1 MKQGDLCFV
10 DRGFRDVVENI
21 ENLGYNVLMPACK
34 GNRKQ
39 LTTEEANHSRRVT
52 KVRWIVEAIHG
63 DIGQKYH
70 LLHHTLNNKLLP
82 AVRSLCRIAGFLHNM
97 FGKRLNSDLELADT
111 IIDYMRE
118 RETQQNTLQNLIEA
132 KKLNR
137 RKKPFATL
145 SSTCLIDFPEL
156 TEKDLKLLFT
166 GTYQMSQAVCYL
178 AELLDSDN
186 NINIEYL

>member
-1 MKQGDLCFV
+1 M
-10 DRGFRDVVENI
+10 ENI

-63 DIGQKYH
+63 NIGQKYH
-70 LLHHTLNNKLLP
+70 LLHHKLNNKLLP
-82 AVRSLCRIAGFLHNM
+82 VVRSLCRIAGFSRNM

-118 RETQQNTLQNLIEA
+118 RETQQNTLQNLIEQ
-132 KKLNR
+132 KKI
-137 RKKPFATL
+137 K
-145 SSTCLIDFPEL
+145 SSQKTFYN
-156 TEKDLKLLFT
+156 TVF
-166 GTYQMSQAVCYL
+166 
-178 AELLDSDN
+178 
-186 NINIEYL
+186 